1 MKQITI
7 VSDDKPGVG
16 AAIVEALAGA
26 NVNIETMT
34 AEAIRGTAVT
44 ILTVDRYDDAL
55 RALTKLPYMAISE
68 DAIVVRVED
77 RPGELAKVLGRFR
90 DAGINLRSMR
100 ILTRTQESAVV
111 ALCTERIEEART
123 LVRDL
128 LVS

>member
-7 VSDDKPGVG
+7 VSEDKPGVG
-16 AAIVEALAGA
+16 AAIVEALASA

-55 RALTKLPYMAISE
+55 RALSQTPYMAVSE
-68 DAIVVRVED
+68 DALVVRVED
-77 RPGELAKVLGRFR
+77 RPGELAKLLGRFR

-100 ILTRTQESAVV
+100 IMNRTQQSAVV
-111 ALCTERIEEART
+111 ALCTDQLEEART
-123 LVRDL
+123 LLRDL

>member
-7 VSDDKPGVG
+7 VSDDSPGVG
-16 AAIVEALAGA
+16 AAIVEALASAG
-26 NVNIETMT
+26 VNIESMT
-34 AEAIRGTAVT
+34 AEAIHGSAVT

-55 RALTKLPYMAISE
+55 RALARTPYIAISE
-68 DAIVVRVED
+68 DALVLRVED
-77 RPGELAKVLGRFR
+77 KPGELAKVLGRFR

-100 ILTRTQESAVV
+100 IVTRCQDKAIV
-111 ALCTERIEEART
+111 ALCTERMDEAKA

>member
-7 VSDDKPGVG
+7 VSEDKPGVG
-16 AAIVEALAGA
+16 AAIVEALAAA

-34 AEAIRGTAVT
+34 AEAIQGTAVT

-55 RALTKLPYMAISE
+55 RALSQTPYMAVSE
-68 DAIVVRVED
+68 DVLVVRVED

-100 ILTRTQESAVV
+100 ILNRTQQSAVV
-111 ALCTERIEEART
+111 ALATDRVEEAKT